1 MLEQPSLEIPNSIGK
16 KIFTSLILGLQFS
29 ALLLLLGNGG
39 NIPWFP
45 PVLVFSLIGI
55 SLSGV
60 LFFPLIWH
68 FVEKKQKINSTK
80 VYGFLYSSI
89 RYCIAFNIAAFG
101 WKKFYGLQFI
111 VPTEISNMPMNRQTG
126 EWLTW
131 FYFGYSHTFGIIIAV
146 IQIVGAYL
154 LLFRE
159 TLLIGAIILFSLLFN
174 LTLINIF
181 YQMNAGALLQSVLL
195 TIGVL
200 FLILLDYD
208 RLITFFLK
216 TKSNLPSPNFRSSI
230 LKNILRL
237 SAIVLSLLFTIYL
250 KALMK

>member
-1 MLEQPSLEIPNSIGK
+1 MSEQLNPEISDSLLKKSGTSI
-16 KIFTSLILGLQFS
+16 ILGIVS
-29 ALLLLLGNGG
+29 AGLLLTLGNGG
-39 NIPWFP
+39 NVPWLP
-45 PVLVFSLIGI
+45 STIV
-55 SLSGV
+55 
-60 LFFPLIWH
+60 FPLVALILLSAIVFPFIWYYLQ
-68 FVEKKQKINSTK
+68 KKQKINSTK
-80 VYGFLYSSI
+80 IYGILYSSI

-111 VPTEISNMPMNRQTG
+111 VPTEISNMPMNQQNG

-146 IQIVGAYL
+146 IQIVGGYL
-154 LLFRE
+154 LLFRK

-181 YQMNAGALLQSVLL
+181 YQMNAGALSQSIIL

-200 FLILLDYD
+200 FLILLDYK

-216 TKSNLPSPNFRSSI
+216 TKSNLPSLNFRSGI
-230 LKNILRL
+230 LKNILRI

-250 KALMK
+250 NSLVK